1 MGNITFKDGTTVP
14 ALGLGT
20 WRLAE
25 NRRKRSSELA
35 ALKEGILAGMTVL
48 DTAEMYADGGAERL
62 LGEAIAQTAGTMERG
77 KIFIVSKVYPHNAG
91 RDRIF
96 DSCERSLRN
105 IGIEALDMYLL
116 HWRGRVPLTET
127 VECMEELIKL
137 GKIKRWGVSNF
148 DTGDMEELWQ
158 VKDGKNCACNQVLY
172 HAASRGIE
180 FELVPWLEKRGVPIM
195 AYCPLAQAGRLK
207 EGLFQNKILRGL
219 AARRGATVA
228 QILLAFIT
236 RLPGLIAIPCSG
248 NAAHVRE
255 NSRAKELCLTQEELS
270 LIDREFPKP
279 PAKVPLDME

>member
-14 ALGLGT
+14 VLGLGT

-62 LGEAIAQTAGTMERG
+62 LGDAIAQTAGTMER
-77 KIFIVSKVYPHNAG
+77 
-91 RDRIF
+91 
-96 DSCERSLRN
+96 
-105 IGIEALDMYLL
+105 
-116 HWRGRVPLTET
+116 
-127 VECMEELIKL
+127 

-219 AARRGATVA
+219 AERRGATVA

-248 NAAHVRE
+248 NAAHVLE
-255 NSRAKELCLTQEELS
+255 NSRAKELRLTQEELS